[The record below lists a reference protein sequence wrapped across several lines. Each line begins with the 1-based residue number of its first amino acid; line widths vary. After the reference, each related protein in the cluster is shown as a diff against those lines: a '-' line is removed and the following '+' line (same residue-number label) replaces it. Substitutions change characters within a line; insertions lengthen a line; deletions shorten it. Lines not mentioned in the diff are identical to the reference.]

1 MTPSPMTP
9 SPSTDADAPGRP
21 PAARAPG
28 HPSAAR
34 ATSTSLPEPPF
45 DAERAPA
52 AELLRWAA
60 AAVPEGRLVV
70 STAFGPGGIVLLH
83 LLHEE
88 GLRLPVIFID
98 TLHHFPET
106 LALAERVRERYD
118 LDLRV
123 ERPAEDLAT
132 FERMHGRR
140 LWERDIES
148 FHRVTKAE
156 PMDRALAGV
165 EGWITARRRDQSPSR
180 ATLPVL
186 EPWGGGTARR
196 LKINPLAGWSHDRV
210 WAFIRT
216 RGLPHNPLH
225 DRGYASIG
233 DEPLT
238 TPVAPGEPERAG
250 RWRGSARTEC
260 GLHRL

>member
-1 MTPSPMTP
+1 MTPP
-9 SPSTDADAPGRP
+9 PSTDANASGRS
-21 PAARAPG
+21 PAARAPAPG
-28 HPSAAR
+28 
-34 ATSTSLPEPPF
+34 LPEPPF
-45 DAERAPA
+45 EPERAPA

-60 AAVPEGRLVV
+60 AEVPDGRLVV

-83 LLHEE
+83 LVREE

-106 LALAERVRERYD
+106 LELAERVRERYD
-118 LDLRV
+118 LELRI
-123 ERPAEDLAT
+123 ERPAPDRAA
-132 FERMHGRR
+132 FERTHGPR
-140 LWERDIES
+140 LWERDIEH
-148 FHRVTKAE
+148 FHQVTKVE
-156 PMDRALAGV
+156 PMDRALEGV

-180 ATLPVL
+180 ASLPVL
-186 EPWGGGTARR
+186 EPWIGGTAHSRGNSDPPPR
-196 LKINPLAGWSHDRV
+196 ALKINPLAGWSHARV

-216 RGLPHNPLH
+216 HALPYNPLH

-238 TPVAPGEPERAG
+238 SPVAPGEAERAG

>member
-1 MTPSPMTP
+1 MTPVS
-9 SPSTDADAPGRP
+9 STDANDSGRP
-21 PAARAPG
+21 PAARAPS
-28 HPSAAR
+28 PP
-34 ATSTSLPEPPF
+34 LPEPPF
-45 DAERAPA
+45 DPERAPA

-60 AAVPEGRLVV
+60 AEFPDGGLVV
-70 STAFGPGGIVLLH
+70 STAFGPGGIILLH

-123 ERPAEDLAT
+123 ERPAPDRTA
-132 FERMHGRR
+132 FERTHGPT
-140 LWERDIES
+140 LWERDVER
-148 FHRVTKAE
+148 FHRVTKVE

-165 EGWITARRRDQSPSR
+165 EGWITARRRDQSPGRSR
-180 ATLPVL
+180 LPVL
-186 EPWGGGTARR
+186 EPWGGGPAHR

-210 WAFIRT
+210 WASIRT

-225 DRGYASIG
+225 DRGFTSIG

-238 TPVAPGEPERAG
+238 TPVAPGEAERAG